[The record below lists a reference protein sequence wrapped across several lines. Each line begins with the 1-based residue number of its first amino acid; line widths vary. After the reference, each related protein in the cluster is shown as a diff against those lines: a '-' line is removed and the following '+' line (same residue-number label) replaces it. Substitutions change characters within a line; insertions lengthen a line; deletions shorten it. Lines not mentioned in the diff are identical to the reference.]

1 MLNLNLLR
9 KELHEQRWVLILGI
23 IIFSAVGIFCAWS
36 FKMFQHYGAMLTDIS
51 SPLIADELQR
61 ILADYNYY
69 LWSQWQPKNLLQFGT
84 ILALVLAA
92 PAVAGEL
99 SRGSMDY
106 LLSRPLSRTS
116 ILLTK
121 ATAGALILSAIIWS
135 ATLGS
140 LAAASLIGPALWWGR
155 FLAATAL
162 VNAGLLCVYG
172 IGLLFSTF
180 CADSIKAGVSAGGLL
195 LALSGCGIF
204 PATRFLSPFW
214 HAKGSAY
221 MGGGSFP
228 WVSLILLLGA
238 SLGFVLLAA
247 RVFNQQE
254 Y

>member
-9 KELHEQRWVLILGI
+9 KELQEQRWVLILGI

-51 SPLIADELQR
+51 SPPIADKLQR
-61 ILADYNYY
+61 ILTDYNYY

-121 ATAGALILSAIIWS
+121 ATAGALILSAVTWS
-135 ATLGS
+135 ATLVT
-140 LAAASLIGPALWWGR
+140 LAAASLLEPALWWGR

-162 VNAGLLCVYG
+162 VNAGLLCVYA

-180 CADSIKAGVSAGGLL
+180 CTSSVKAGVSAGGLL
-195 LALSGCGIF
+195 LVLSGCGF
-204 PATRFLSPFW
+204 FTATRFLSPFW
-214 HAKGSAY
+214 HARGSAF
-221 MGGGSFP
+221 MGGAPFT
-228 WVSLILLLGA
+228 WFSLILLLGA
-238 SLGFVLLAA
+238 ALAAFLLAN
-247 RVFNQQE
+247 RVFNQRE